1 MNVLVI
7 GGSGN
12 VTNAI
17 LEKLHKEGHRIY
29 VLTGSDVKSFSYKHV
44 FEQYSFSYESNSI
57 REIFESILPDVTIFL
72 GAYDTNFHWKNAREE
87 SVRYTAGLLNILTG
101 YSLVKC
107 GRFIY
112 LSSDLV
118 YQHSY
123 PDNIPEEEPVSA
135 DDFRGM
141 AISQGES
148 LCKNYQQFEGLD
160 IVILRMDHLYGIPD
174 GPEEADNVCGR
185 MCIEALKTGTICAD
199 NRNSFS
205 LLYLSDAVAFLY
217 RIVQA
222 ARPAQSIYH
231 LSSSVEISEPELAR
245 MIQKGV
251 GADIAVEDY
260 SGNDLHRVVL
270 SGEKFREEFSE
281 KIFHPAEETVP
292 QVAAYIQKNKE
303 KFLDGEE
310 ESGGGNTRR
319 FFRSLRGTVK
329 VLIPFL
335 ENLVLFIP
343 FFMLNNRAVGSVYF
357 NKLDFYLL
365 YVLLFAIVHGQQ
377 QATLSAVLATAGYCF
392 RQMYQR
398 TGFEVLLDY
407 NTYVWV
413 AQLFILGLVVGHLKD
428 QLTIIKKESKSE
440 ERYLNGQIDDIHE
453 INTSNVRIKNVLE
466 EQIVNHDQ
474 SVGKIY
480 EITSELDQYAP
491 EEVLFYAAET
501 IERLLKTKDVAIYL
515 VTNQDYARLFTATS
529 AKARSM
535 GNTIRY
541 RELEEFYEMVEQK
554 KVFINKDLKSNY
566 PMLATGTFEDDRLQL
581 IVMVWGIPWERM
593 NIGEANLFT
602 IVSFLIR
609 NAMLR
614 ANRYQRAMEKEKYR
628 PGTHILE
635 KETFRSLVKAYLEA
649 QRKELTECAL
659 LSVDVSKEQTD
670 ADVSEKLEKAL
681 RSTDYIGEAESG
693 SLYVLLPNT
702 DQAGVQNVL
711 HRMKAIG
718 CKAVYQEEMAF

>member
-1 MNVLVI
+1 
-7 GGSGN
+7 
-12 VTNAI
+12 
-17 LEKLHKEGHRIY
+17 
-29 VLTGSDVKSFSYKHV
+29 
-44 FEQYSFSYESNSI
+44 
-57 REIFESILPDVTIFL
+57 LPDVTIFM

-185 MCIEALKTGTICAD
+185 MCIEALKTGTIHAD
-199 NRNSFS
+199 SRNSFS

-217 RIVQA
+217 RIVQET
-222 ARPAQSIYH
+222 RPAQSVYH
-231 LSSSVEISEPELAR
+231 LSSSEEISEPELAR
-245 MIQKGV
+245 MIQKGM
-251 GADIAVEDY
+251 GADIAVEDCP
-260 SGNDLHRVVL
+260 GNDLHRVVL

-281 KIFHPAEETVP
+281 KIFHPAEEMVP
-292 QVAAYIQKNKE
+292 QVAVHIQKNKD

-319 FFRSLRGTVK
+319 LFRSLRGTVK

-440 ERYLNGQIDDIHE
+440 ERYLSGQIDDIHE

-554 KVFINKDLKSNY
+554 KVFINKDLKNNY

-602 IVSFLIR
+602 VVSFLIR

-635 KETFRSLVKAYLEA
+635 KETFRSLVRAYLDA

-670 ADVSEKLEKAL
+670 AAVSEKLEKAL
-681 RSTDYIGEAESG
+681 RSTDYIGEAEPG